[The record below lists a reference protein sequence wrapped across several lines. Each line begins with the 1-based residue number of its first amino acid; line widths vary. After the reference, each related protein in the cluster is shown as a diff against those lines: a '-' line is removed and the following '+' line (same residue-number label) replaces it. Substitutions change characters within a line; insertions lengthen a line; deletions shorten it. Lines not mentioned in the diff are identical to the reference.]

1 MITGKPIKIVAMGTY
16 LPKKVSSSEIEDR
29 YGIPSGWSEKYSGV
43 SNRHMVTTESN
54 GFMGAR
60 AAEEVLSKANMGLDQ
75 IDMLLSAGGTFD
87 YPLPNQASIIKHELK
102 DGALYDFPAIDIDST
117 CLSFV
122 ASLDFASRLLDGKSL
137 KTILIV
143 SAEISSKGLNTKNWE
158 TTTLFGDGAAA
169 AIVQYDEESKSLFI
183 RGIQKTYSVGT
194 YHTWIQGG
202 GNQYFFKDNPYD
214 EKLHS
219 FKMDGKKLLRLAKE
233 KIPLFVEDLFRDL
246 DINIEEVDVIVPH
259 QASKFGMKIF
269 DSLYSFKKGQV
280 KTSLALYGNCIAAS
294 IPLTL
299 SDCIDSGEVK
309 RGDLCLLI
317 GTSAGFSIGGI
328 LFKY

>member
-1 MITGKPIKIVAMGTY
+1 M
-16 LPKKVSSSEIEDR
+16 
-29 YGIPSGWSEKYSGV
+29 
-43 SNRHMVTTESN
+43 
-54 GFMGAR
+54 
-60 AAEEVLSKANMGLDQ
+60 
-75 IDMLLSAGGTFD
+75 
-87 YPLPNQASIIKHELK
+87 
-102 DGALYDFPAIDIDST
+102 
-117 CLSFV
+117 
-122 ASLDFASRLLDGKSL
+122 
-137 KTILIV
+137 
-143 SAEISSKGLNTKNWE
+143 NTKNWE

-233 KIPLFVEDLFRDL
+233 KIPHFVEDLFRDL

-269 DSLYSFKKGQV
+269 DSLYTFKKGQV

-294 IPLTL
+294 IPITL